1 MAHSRGSWL
10 AAALLGTALAQ
21 AAPVQ
26 LDVTAPIHAEAKS
39 SDLDYKNSKFAFHTV
54 KVTQGGFSIEAD
66 EATANGMDA
75 KDSQW
80 LFQGDVRIVSPD
92 GSIACDEAHIV
103 FAANAVTT
111 AEITGKPA
119 TFEQRRDKIVAR
131 GHANHI
137 LYDFGAGTVRLSDGA
152 TLTDGD
158 REISGRTLIYDMRQQ
173 KLRANSDEQGGGPVV
188 FTINPKKPDP
198 KPKP

>member
-10 AAALLGTALAQ
+10 ATALLGTAFAQ

-26 LDVTAPIHAEAKS
+26 LDATAPIHAEAKS

-80 LFQGDVRIVSPD
+80 LFQGNVRIVSPD
-92 GSIACDEAHIV
+92 GLIACDEARIA

-173 KLRANSDEQGGGPVV
+173 KLRANSDDQGGGPVV

>member
-1 MAHSRGSWL
+1 MAHSGVSWL
-10 AAALLGTALAQ
+10 AAALLGTAIAQ

-26 LDVTAPIHAEAKS
+26 LDTNAPIHAEAKS

-80 LFQGDVRIVSPD
+80 LFLGNVHILSPD
-92 GSIACDEAHIV
+92 GAISCDEAHIA
-103 FAANAVTT
+103 FAANAVST
-111 AEITGKPA
+111 AEITGNPA
-119 TFEQRRDKIVAR
+119 SFEQRRDKLVAR
-131 GHANHI
+131 GHAKHI
-137 LYDFGAGTVRLSDGA
+137 LYDFGAGTVRLTEGA

-173 KLRANSDEQGGGPVV
+173 KLRANSDEQDGPVV
-188 FTINPKKPDP
+188 FTINPKKSDA